1 MSTTEINTGTDLV
14 RLALRG
20 RNKKLNLAVMA
31 KDLSM
36 SNERLDAFAN
46 GKLTLDAAT
55 MQALVKVLWNGHAEF
70 DVEHDALT
78 PANKA
83 PPTSLGVKPAPYV
96 AKDRPK
102 LPAGPHMGPRPVVPQ
117 PAKAKTTRPGWLGNF
132 F

>member
-1 MSTTEINTGTDLV
+1 MSTETVTGTDLV
-14 RLALRG
+14 REALRG

-31 KDLSM
+31 KDLSI

-55 MQALVKVLWNGHAEF
+55 MQAVVKVLWNDHVAYDIER
-70 DVEHDALT
+70 DVLT

-83 PPTSLGVKPAPYV
+83 PPTSLGVSPAPYV
-96 AKDRPK
+96 AKDQPK

-117 PAKAKTTRPGWLGNF
+117 PAKAKTTRAGWLGGWL
-132 F
+132 